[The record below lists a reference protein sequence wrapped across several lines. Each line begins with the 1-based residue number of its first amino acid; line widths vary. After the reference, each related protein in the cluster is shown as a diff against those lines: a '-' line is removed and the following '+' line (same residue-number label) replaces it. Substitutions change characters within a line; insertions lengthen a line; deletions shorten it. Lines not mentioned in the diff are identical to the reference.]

1 MAGGGIGQVGGGQLN
16 GVAPVGVQQAPQN
29 GTVQQAQGN
38 SWASTF
44 NTLLENVVG
53 GTVHAL
59 SNVMRGIDLY
69 TQEEAHALG
78 GGPAPDITDIS
89 RTTVLGT
96 LPNAPDF
103 HSAINDNG
111 VRSQRFNTA
120 LTDLVDFQENLQVA
134 LQEGP
139 QADIQDKL
147 QQLQQQ
153 TAVMSRLDLVGLNN
167 LTRGGQPLQMN
178 QQEFRAALMCGGH
191 FVVNDGGAL
200 ANQLQQ
206 DGGGQMQA
214 RGSSHYKGTPHPQY
228 GMDLPGVGHLLIG
241 RTNNGDSFF
250 QLESHGVG
258 NPQQSLLQRAQEF
271 GGHMLSWG
279 MHIGSSS
286 SYVQIGPHGA
296 IEGSEKD
303 NNHVVIH

>member
-29 GTVQQAQGN
+29 GNVQQAQGW
-38 SWASTF
+38 SLSSAF
-44 NTLLENVVG
+44 NRLLENVIG
-53 GTVHAL
+53 GTVHQL
-59 SNVMRGIDLY
+59 SNVVRGIDLY
-69 TQEEAHALG
+69 VQSEAQAQG
-78 GGPAPDITDIS
+78 APAPDLAEIS
-89 RTTVLGT
+89 RFTVLGS
-96 LPNAPDF
+96 LPNAPGF
-103 HSAINDNG
+103 QNATNDNG
-111 VRSQRFNTA
+111 ARSQLLTNA
-120 LTDLVDFQENLQVA
+120 LNN
-134 LQEGP
+134 P
-139 QADIQDKL
+139 QATPQE
-147 QQLQQQ
+147 
-153 TAVMSRLDLVGLNN
+153 TAVMNRLNGVALNN
-167 LTRGGQPLQMN
+167 LTRGGQALQMN
-178 QQEFRAALMCGGH
+178 QQQFHAALMCGGH

-214 RGSSHYKGTPHPQY
+214 RGSSHYKGSPHQQY

-241 RTNNGDSFF
+241 RTNTGDSFF

-258 NPQQSLLQRAQEF
+258 NPQQGWGEWAQEF

-303 NNHVVIH
+303 NNHVVIN

>member
-29 GTVQQAQGN
+29 GNVQQAQGN

-78 GGPAPDITDIS
+78 DGPEPDITEIS

-111 VRSQRFNTA
+111 ARSALFNTA
-120 LTDLVDFQENLQVA
+120 LNN
-134 LQEGP
+134 P
-139 QADIQDKL
+139 QATPHE
-147 QQLQQQ
+147 
-153 TAVMSRLDLVGLNN
+153 TAVMNRLNGVGLGN

>member
-29 GTVQQAQGN
+29 GNVQQAQGN
-38 SWASTF
+38 SWASTL
-44 NTLLENVVG
+44 NTLVENVVG

-59 SNVMRGIDLY
+59 SNVVRGIDLY
-69 TQEEAHALG
+69 VQSEAHAQ
-78 GGPAPDITDIS
+78 GGPAPDLAEIS
-89 RTTVLGT
+89 RFTVLGS
-96 LPNAPDF
+96 LPNAPGF
-103 HSAINDNG
+103 QNAINDNG
-111 VRSQRFNTA
+111 ARSQLFNNA
-120 LTDLVDFQENLQVA
+120 LNNPNATQQETDVMTTLNGVA
-134 LQEGP
+134 LG
-139 QADIQDKL
+139 
-147 QQLQQQ
+147 
-153 TAVMSRLDLVGLNN
+153 N

-178 QQEFRAALMCGGH
+178 QQEFHAALMCGGH
-191 FVVNDGGAL
+191 FVVNDNGAL

-214 RGSSHYKGTPHPQY
+214 RGSSHYKGASQQY

-241 RTNNGDSFF
+241 QTNNGDSFF

-258 NPQQSLLQRAQEF
+258 NPQQNLLQRAQEF

-279 MHIGSSS
+279 MHVGSSS